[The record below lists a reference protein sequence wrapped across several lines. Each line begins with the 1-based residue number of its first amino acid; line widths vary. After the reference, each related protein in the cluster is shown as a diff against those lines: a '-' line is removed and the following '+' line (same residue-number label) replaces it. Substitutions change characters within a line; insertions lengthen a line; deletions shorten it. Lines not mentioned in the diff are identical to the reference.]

1 MQSGFIGVCPVD
13 RHIFLCLIRYQP
25 ELVLLA
31 FLAVVFLLC
40 LWKFM
45 A

>member
-1 MQSGFIGVCPVD
+1 MEHHMIGVCPVD
-13 RHIFLCLIRYQP
+13 RHIFACIVRYEP
-25 ELVLLA
+25 EVVLLA
-31 FLAVVFLLC
+31 FLAVVFCLC